1 VEACDAINL
10 RRNGDDFSAAY
21 VHYIGK
27 CREIH
32 RLPRAGIQHKIRFQ
46 PASRKTLLNLVRAI
60 YPGSFDPLTN
70 GHLDLI
76 ERGSKIFDELIVAI
90 LRNAEKDPLF
100 NLAERMEML
109 EEMVKGYKNVR
120 VEAFEG
126 LLVDYAMQKKAKAV
140 LRGIRAISDYEYEL
154 QMALMNRKL
163 QPQLE
168 TVFMMPAEAYSYLS
182 SRLVKEIFRLG
193 GSVRGLVP
201 ELVEQR
207 LREKFHGT
215 AAII

>member
-1 VEACDAINL
+1 
-10 RRNGDDFSAAY
+10 
-21 VHYIGK
+21 
-27 CREIH
+27 
-32 RLPRAGIQHKIRFQ
+32 
-46 PASRKTLLNLVRAI
+46 LNLVRAI

-76 ERGSKIFDELIVAI
+76 ERGSKIFDELIVSV
-90 LRNAEKDPLF
+90 LHNAEKDPLF
-100 NLAERMEML
+100 TLPERLGMMEQ
-109 EEMVKGYKNVR
+109 MVKGYDNVR
-120 VEAFEG
+120 VETFEG

-154 QMALMNRKL
+154 QMAWMNRKL

-207 LREKFHGT
+207 LREKFYGPV
-215 AAII
+215 AKI